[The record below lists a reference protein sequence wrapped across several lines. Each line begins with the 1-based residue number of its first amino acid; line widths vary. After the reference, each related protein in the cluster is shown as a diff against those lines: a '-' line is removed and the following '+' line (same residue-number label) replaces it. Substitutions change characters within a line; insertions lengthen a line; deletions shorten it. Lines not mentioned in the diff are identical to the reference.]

1 MSFLPLAFDL
11 QLKSSANSVKSFIF
25 EFLAACYIVTN
36 NVHAYQSRDARLFS
50 ERAMHR
56 RQMLLNMLLASAA
69 FALPFSVNATQIRNA
84 RLWRSEN
91 KSRLVF
97 DLSGP
102 VKYKTFTLSAPER
115 IIIDVSGARLE
126 GDFSQLA
133 LENSPIKAI
142 RSGHFGQGDT
152 RIVLDLAS
160 PVQLNSFLLG
170 PEGAQGNRLVVD
182 LGHDV
187 AAHPPVQL
195 AAAAPAAVVAKEPP
209 APVPDKNHPKRD
221 IMVVVDAGHGGKDP
235 GAIGSKGER
244 EKDVVLSI
252 AQLLA
257 KRLKRE
263 KGFDVRLV
271 RNDDFFVPLRKRVDI
286 ARKYNADM
294 FISVHA
300 DAAPR
305 LTASGASVFALSE
318 NGATSATARFMAQ
331 RENGADLIGANSLL
345 NLKDKDPM
353 LAGVILDMSMNAT
366 IAASLQL
373 GHTVLGSLE
382 GVTTL
387 HQKRV
392 EQAGFAVLKS
402 PDVPSILVETGFISN
417 SRDSQRLVTARHQQA
432 VADGLFDGMKQYFER
447 NPPAGSFIAWRQEQ
461 KAAEQAVV

>member
-1 MSFLPLAFDL
+1 
-11 QLKSSANSVKSFIF
+11 
-25 EFLAACYIVTN
+25 T
-36 NVHAYQSRDARLFS
+36 
-50 ERAMHR
+50 
-56 RQMLLNMLLASAA
+56 
-69 FALPFSVNATQIRNA
+69 
-84 RLWRSEN
+84 
-91 KSRLVF
+91 
-97 DLSGP
+97 
-102 VKYKTFTLSAPER
+102 
-115 IIIDVSGARLE
+115 

-133 LENSPIKAI
+133 LDRTVIKSI
-142 RSGHFGQGDT
+142 RSGHYGQGDDT
-152 RIVLDLAS
+152 RIVLDLTA

-170 PEGAQGNRLVVD
+170 PEGGQGHRLVLD
-182 LGHDV
+182 MSST
-187 AAHPPVQL
+187 AHAPVQMAELPPPV
-195 AAAAPAAVVAKEPP
+195 
-209 APVPDKNHPKRD
+209 PVPIQTNKAHTGRD

-235 GAIGSKGER
+235 GAVGSRGER

-271 RNDDFFVPLRKRVDI
+271 RNDDFFVPLRKRVEF
-286 ARKYNADM
+286 AHKSNADM

-318 NGATSATARFMAQ
+318 GGATSATARFMAQ
-331 RENGADLIGANSLL
+331 RENGADLLGASSLL

-353 LAGVILDMSMNAT
+353 LAGVILDMSMNVT

-382 GVTTL
+382 GITTL

-432 VADGLFDGMKQYFER
+432 VADGLFDGLQRYFQR
-447 NPPAGSFIAWRQEQ
+447 NPPVDSHMAWLQAQKQEQ
-461 KAAEQAVV
+461 QV